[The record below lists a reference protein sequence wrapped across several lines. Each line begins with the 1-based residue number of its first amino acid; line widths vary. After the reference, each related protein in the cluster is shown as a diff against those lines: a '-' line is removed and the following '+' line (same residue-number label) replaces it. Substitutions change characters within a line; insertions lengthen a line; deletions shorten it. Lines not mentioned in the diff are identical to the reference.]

1 MQSKATMYFRSA
13 LDCGWLLRQY
23 MHVQPTTVYRHS
35 LHSQCTE
42 TKRNGKKWWKRQ
54 TNVNTKKTPWNR
66 NYSNEEREGERDKER
81 ERPTKDLKCVKFSD
95 LHTIWCATVFRCI
108 EYYGLEW
115 IMHRLPHTNTYT
127 DTDTLIL
134 IRFYAIAQF
143 TFQILSERWVKPV
156 SRSTQFWSK
165 SMHLLRVHF
174 TFIYILC
181 TWYGSF
187 VVCSHQY
194 TKLSFDFYFQPS
206 KSERD
211 NKANGLLLLLLL
223 LWWLICCFIHLKEC
237 TLNTHSVLNEYNFFL
252 VLKSQLGPIRI

>member
-143 TFQILSERWVKPV
+143 TFQILSERWNQSVAQRNFDRNQCIYCVCISRLYIYCALGMGLLWYVPINTRNSLSISTFSRQKV
-156 SRSTQFWSK
+156 SVITKQMDCCCCCCCFGGW
-165 SMHLLRVHF
+165 
-174 TFIYILC
+174 
-181 TWYGSF
+181 F
-187 VVCSHQY
+187 VVLF
-194 TKLSFDFYFQPS
+194 T
-206 KSERD
+206 
-211 NKANGLLLLLLL
+211 
-223 LWWLICCFIHLKEC
+223 
-237 TLNTHSVLNEYNFFL
+237 
-252 VLKSQLGPIRI
+252 